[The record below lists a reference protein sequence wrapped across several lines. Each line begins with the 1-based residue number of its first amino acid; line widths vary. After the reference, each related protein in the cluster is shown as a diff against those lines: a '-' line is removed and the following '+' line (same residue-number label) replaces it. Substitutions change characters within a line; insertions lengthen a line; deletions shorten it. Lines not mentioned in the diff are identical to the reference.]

1 MVTATAVI
9 VRVLWVVPLAR
20 VPKGLSDPILYH
32 IAALQIAEGDGYRSI
47 AGFPTA
53 YYPPGYP
60 WFLGSLYWVV
70 DLFGFDSQRA
80 VIVGLV
86 QCLLWG
92 FSTLCV
98 VLAARMMFG
107 HRTGTI
113 AGLILA
119 LWPNLIFYS
128 SAVLSESLFVAFF
141 SGFLLAVTW
150 LTLNQDRALTDRS
163 MLAGFAAAAMALG
176 AATMVRPQVLLS
188 VPAVLIAWLI
198 GSISWKRGLVLTAAL
213 TVGVLLFV
221 IPWAARNKSVFD
233 HWIPVSTNGG
243 DNLCVGFHPG
253 APGGFSI
260 PEYCETGEFYIEG
273 PEAEYSR
280 DVETRELAIEAIR
293 DDPGA
298 LPLLSLRKIQFT
310 FSSDIDGLRGA
321 ESYVDDLLLDST
333 QRRVITD
340 AAGVFYWSVLGASIV
355 GLVML
360 IGRAVRHGLED
371 QVWVLIALVF
381 SGLLVPVLVF
391 GDARFKI
398 PMTPLMAILAAFTVD
413 FLWRRIRG
421 QQNL

>member
-1 MVTATAVI
+1 MVI
-9 VRVLWVVPLAR
+9 RVLWVIPLAR

-32 IAALQIAEGDGYRSI
+32 IAALQIADGDGYRSI

-70 DLFGFDSQRA
+70 DLLGLDSQRA
-80 VIVGLV
+80 VIVGLA
-86 QCLLWG
+86 QCILWG
-92 FSTLCV
+92 LSTLCV
-98 VLAARMMFG
+98 VLAARMMFD

-128 SAVLSESLFVAFF
+128 SAFLSESLFVAFF

-150 LTLNQDRALTDRS
+150 LTMNQDRSLTDLS
-163 MLAGFAAAAMALG
+163 MLAGFAAAAMSLG

-188 VPAVLIAWLI
+188 IPAVVIAWLI
-198 GSISWKRGLVLTAAL
+198 ASVPWKRALVLTAAL
-213 TVGVLLFV
+213 SVGVLMFV

-253 APGGFSI
+253 APGGFRI
-260 PEYCETGEFYIEG
+260 PEYCDTGEFYIEG

-280 DVETRELAIEAIR
+280 DLETRRLAVEAIR

-298 LPLLSLRKIQFT
+298 LPLLSLRKIQVT
-310 FSSDIDGLRGA
+310 FSADVDGLWGA
-321 ESYVDDLLLDST
+321 ESYVFDSPLDST
-333 QRRVITD
+333 QRRVITTV
-340 AAGVFYWSVLGASIV
+340 ASVFYWSVLGASIG
-355 GLVML
+355 GLVIL
-360 IGRAVRHGLED
+360 IVSAAKHGLEG
-371 QVWVLIALVF
+371 QVSVLIALVF
-381 SGLLVPVLVF
+381 SGLLVLVLVF
-391 GDARFKI
+391 GDARFKV
-398 PMTPLMAILAAFTVD
+398 PMTPLMAILAAVAAGS
-413 FLWRRIRG
+413 LWTRLTRRG
-421 QQNL
+421 TP